1 MTYITRN
8 MLRHSLLQMMAQ
20 PHMHL
25 PGYHQQ
31 MPLRCKALHQAD
43 QGPPYLQYYCHS
55 NTTSSTVIK
64 HGRASGQQQTAAAC
78 HHCSSTC
85 AINCTGP
92 DSQKPLSVSARLPH
106 LSASKWLAGDSF
118 RILLPQLQLCHC
130 FIRHSLSADSS
141 LAHLGP
147 SCLSSVNL
155 SLARHCDADGRN
167 WMHADCYKDR
177 MAFLQ
182 WVSKA
187 NGH

>member
-1 MTYITRN
+1 MTHITRN

-25 PGYHQQ
+25 PEDHQQ

-55 NTTSSTVIK
+55 NTTSSTVIR

-92 DSQKPLSVSARLPH
+92 DSQKPLSVSASLNGWQETV
-106 LSASKWLAGDSF
+106 SA
-118 RILLPQLQLCHC
+118 H
-130 FIRHSLSADSS
+130 
-141 LAHLGP
+141 
-147 SCLSSVNL
+147 SCLSFNFVI
-155 SLARHCDADGRN
+155 
-167 WMHADCYKDR
+167 
-177 MAFLQ
+177 
-182 WVSKA
+182 VSSGIHSQQTA
-187 NGH
+187 L